1 MPLRFLPACFIAK
14 SSVAKEPNMPLAH
27 LSAQNMTEAFVA
39 ATARSEAADL
49 RADLGVFV
57 LPPVLGEERVA
68 DDETRVNSEGYTS
81 RIYQCCY

>member
-1 MPLRFLPACFIAK
+1 
-14 SSVAKEPNMPLAH
+14 MPLAQH
-27 LSAQNMTEAFVA
+27 SVENTSETAFVA
-39 ATARSEAADL
+39 FARSQAADL

-68 DDETRVNSEGYTS
+68 DDETRINSEGYTS